1 MTTNPQT
8 SSQLP
13 PSRRTP
19 RGNRRWREPEQE
31 VVVLGVAQV
40 ILHGYVCK
48 SGNAWGSPMG
58 NSVGQRRAWGQSR
71 VGRGGREQRRRL
83 LGGAMWESSPT
94 WEPCQ
99 LPAKGYSPAAPRAH
113 QRRVGS
119 CHASK
124 ARGRQRERSRYRRRR
139 AASFAPRSS
148 AACFDLNPPKGKAP
162 HEADGCQGWGG
173 RGRGSACMWG
183 KGGVGRGEVGGGGGC
198 WHRSLLV
205 VWINMR
211 EMRLSLCLL
220 SAPARGWVTALFGEP
235 CQGGLGSRSPG
246 GCGVHGR
253 PSAPG
258 AGEMKTCFVPCSWH
272 LPSSALSPSAPLPS
286 PPGLPFYHRRTHVLA
301 AATKRPQIRPK
312 THKPPSIC
320 PVGGGCCHAALMAD
334 ASLSA
339 FFPFS
344 SFFLPFFCT
353 ECEAG

>member
-48 SGNAWGSPMG
+48 SGGAWGGPVG
-58 NSVGQRRAWGQSR
+58 NSVGQRRAS
-71 VGRGGREQRRRL
+71 GGRAGGERREGRERRRRL

-124 ARGRQRERSRYRRRR
+124 ARGRQRERNRYRQRR

-148 AACFDLNPPKGKAP
+148 AACFDLKPPEGKAP

-173 RGRGSACMWG
+173 RGRGYACMRG
-183 KGGVGRGEVGGGGGC
+183 RGAGGVGGGC
-198 WHRSLLV
+198 WHRSLLA

-220 SAPARGWVTALFGEP
+220 SAPARGWVTALFGVAVP
-235 CQGGLGSRSPG
+235 RRAWQQLPRRAA
-246 GCGVHGR
+246 GCTAAPR
-253 PSAPG
+253 PLVRA
-258 AGEMKTCFVPCSWH
+258 
-272 LPSSALSPSAPLPS
+272 
-286 PPGLPFYHRRTHVLA
+286 R
-301 AATKRPQIRPK
+301 
-312 THKPPSIC
+312 
-320 PVGGGCCHAALMAD
+320 
-334 ASLSA
+334 
-339 FFPFS
+339 
-344 SFFLPFFCT
+344 
-353 ECEAG
+353 